1 MMQTGAPEEIGDEW
15 VVRLL
20 MNGNNLSGLMKC
32 WPEFQHPHPVLSS
45 HAPQQHIV
53 LTFPIKAKNHIYQ

>member
-1 MMQTGAPEEIGDEW
+1 MMRTGAPGEIGDEW

-32 WPEFQHPHPVLSS
+32 WPEFPHPHPVWSS
-45 HAPQQHIV
+45 HAAQQSQLNSNIG
-53 LTFPIKAKNHIYQ
+53 F